1 MFADRIKEDRQLAAA
16 QPGLLDAWL
25 SRWRESR
32 TLRVLAEA
40 GERLFTP
47 GRELTVRLGQGKYLS
62 LSGTRYCR
70 VECLRGAVWVTAA
83 GEGRDTV
90 LTPGQRATYVRG
102 GKVVVSGRGDSS
114 EAQVR
119 WD

>member
-16 QPGLLDAWL
+16 RSGFLDTWL
-25 SRWRESR
+25 AQWRESR
-32 TLRVLAEA
+32 FLRVLAEA

-47 GRELTVRLGQGKYLS
+47 GRHLTVRLGQGKYLS

-70 VECLRGAVWVTAA
+70 VECRRGAVWVTAT

-90 LTPGQRATYVRG
+90 LTPGQRVTFARG
-102 GKVVVSGRGDSS
+102 GKVVISGRGESS
-114 EAQVR
+114 EVQAR